1 MAAFNI
7 GLDGSSVETKE
18 HGGEQDILYMF
29 LCDMHALVCFVATI
43 SMGVLFYEV
52 WWTMLWWTMPLN
64 LDQISIWSFV
74 LVFIILNVVIHNET
88 INNLLC
94 TLLLNTYA

>member
-52 WWTMLWWTMPLN
+52 
-64 LDQISIWSFV
+64 
-74 LVFIILNVVIHNET
+74 
-88 INNLLC
+88 
-94 TLLLNTYA
+94 